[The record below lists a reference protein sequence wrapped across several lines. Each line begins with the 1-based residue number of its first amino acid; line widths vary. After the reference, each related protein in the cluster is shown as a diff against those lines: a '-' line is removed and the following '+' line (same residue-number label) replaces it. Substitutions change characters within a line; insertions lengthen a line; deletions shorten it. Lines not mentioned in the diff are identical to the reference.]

1 MSHRM
6 TEYELFNTYTSNIR
20 RLRTSKNMTQAELA
34 EKANLSDKY
43 VSYIETGRQWGSI
56 ETLLKLAN
64 ALGVEPADL
73 LRANNNNN
81 NNNNSTPPPTAAND
95 PNQLLSNLKAD
106 FTAFIDMVE
115 PLVKK

>member
-1 MSHRM
+1 M
-6 TEYELFNTYTSNIR
+6 TEYELRIIYTSNIR
-20 RLRTSKNMTQAELA
+20 RIRNEQNMTQFELA
-34 EKANLSDKY
+34 EKAGLADKY
-43 VSYIETGRQWGSI
+43 IGYIETGRQWGSI

-81 NNNNSTPPPTAAND
+81 NSTPPPTAAAND
-95 PNQLLSNLKAD
+95 PNRLLSNLKAD
-106 FTAFIDMVE
+106 FAAFIDMVE

>member
-1 MSHRM
+1 M

-73 LRANNNNN
+73 LRANNN
-81 NNNNSTPPPTAAND
+81 SKTPTPPPTAADD

>member
-1 MSHRM
+1 M
-6 TEYELFNTYTSNIR
+6 TEYELFNAYTSNIR
-20 RLRTSKNMTQAELA
+20 RLRTQKNMTQAELA
-34 EKANLSDKY
+34 EKAELSDKY
-43 VSYIETGRQWGSI
+43 ISYIETGRQWGSI

-73 LRANNNNN
+73 LRANNTNIT
-81 NNNNSTPPPTAAND
+81 TPPPNAVAND

>member
-1 MSHRM
+1 NM
-6 TEYELFNTYTSNIR
+6 TEYELRIIYTSNIR
-20 RLRTSKNMTQAELA
+20 RIRNEQDLTQFELA
-34 EKANLSDKY
+34 EKAGLADKY
-43 VSYIETGRQWGSI
+43 IGYIETGRQWGSI

-81 NNNNSTPPPTAAND
+81 NNNNSTPPPTAAAND

>member
-1 MSHRM
+1 M
-6 TEYELFNTYTSNIR
+6 TEYELFNAYTSNIR

-43 VSYIETGRQWGSI
+43 ISYIETGRQWGSI

-81 NNNNSTPPPTAAND
+81 NSTPPSTAAND

>member
-1 MSHRM
+1 M
-6 TEYELFNTYTSNIR
+6 TEYELFNAYTSNIR
-20 RLRTSKNMTQAELA
+20 RLRTERNMTQAKLA
-34 EKANLSDKY
+34 EEANLSDKY
-43 VSYIETGRQWGSI
+43 ISYIETGRQWGSI

-81 NNNNSTPPPTAAND
+81 NSTPPPTAAAND
-95 PNQLLSNLKAD
+95 PNRLLSNLKAD
-106 FTAFIDMVE
+106 FAAFIDMVE

>member
-1 MSHRM
+1 M
-6 TEYELFNTYTSNIR
+6 TEYELFNAYTSNIR
-20 RLRTSKNMTQAELA
+20 RLRTERNMTQAKLA
-34 EKANLSDKY
+34 EEANLSDKY
-43 VSYIETGRQWGSI
+43 ISYIETGRQWGSI

-81 NNNNSTPPPTAAND
+81 NNNSTPPPTAADD